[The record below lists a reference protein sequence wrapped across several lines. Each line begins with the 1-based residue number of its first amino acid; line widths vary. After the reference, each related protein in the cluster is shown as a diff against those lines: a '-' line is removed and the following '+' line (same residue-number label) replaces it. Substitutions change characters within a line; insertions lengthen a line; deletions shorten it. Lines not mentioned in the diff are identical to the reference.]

1 MNYKFTMTAVLVV
14 AATAGVL
21 VNPQGVA
28 AQGLED
34 DFFTG
39 NFFDD
44 SFFDD
49 SENESGDESSDDS
62 FFGGSLFGEDPFF
75 SDEEESPA
83 ENESSNDENGATGCE
98 PGEVHIP
105 EDQNCDGEIDDR
117 FQGNDTESND
127 TERPE
132 DGTDNETQNETQ
144 NDTEDENTTDIEER
158 HVTPA
163 PEPSAT
169 GEDWLSYPNP
179 RDHYKHDQDI
189 HREGSIKVCKILLN
203 QNGEPITGTSI
214 PGTTFTIDTNITYED
229 ARPVTFTTELDQVA
243 DMMGTSPDVI
253 EGDGYLDA
261 ECAEFHDLRLNQ
273 TYTYSQE
280 NISGEHSDR
289 VETVGY
295 EEYWERGQEQPYT
308 EANSYGEN
316 NESDGKIH
324 LTPGDDNRHAE
335 IIVINQITG

>member
-1 MNYKFTMTAVLVV
+1 MIV
-14 AATAGVL
+14 ASVGVL
-21 VNPQGVA
+21 VDAQGVA

-34 DFFTG
+34 DDFFTE

-49 SENESGDESSDDS
+49 SDEDESSDESFFGDS
-62 FFGGSLFGEDPFF
+62 FFGDDPFF
-75 SDEEESPA
+75 NDEGETDENDTGKNSDES
-83 ENESSNDENGATGCE
+83 GCE

-105 EDQNCDGEIDDR
+105 EDQDCDGEIDDR
-117 FQGNDTESND
+117 FQGNDTVE
-127 TERPE
+127 EPE
-132 DGTDNETQNETQ
+132 NGTDNGTQ
-144 NDTEDENTTDIEER
+144 NDTGENTTEVEER

-169 GEDWLSYPNP
+169 GEDWISYPNP
-179 RDHYKHDQDI
+179 RDHYKHDEDI

-214 PGTTFTIDTNITYED
+214 PETTFSIDTNITYED

-243 DMMGTSPDVI
+243 DMMGTSPDLI

-273 TYTYSQE
+273 TYTYGQE
-280 NISGEHSDR
+280 EITGPHADR
-289 VETVGY
+289 VRTVGY

-308 EANSYGEN
+308 EANDYGQN